1 MDYFLGYCGYGL
13 DCFGFGLGKLRMDG
27 FELLAC
33 RYIYT

>member
-13 DCFGFGLGKLRMDG
+13 DCFGLGKLRMDG

-33 RYIYT
+33 SYIYT